1 MIPMEF
7 LSRLAYTVLGCVM
20 AIMAQKGQA
29 EQERQK
35 MLMQRANF
43 AAKQTDKARNVT
55 DNHTKHTR
63 RWIALMCVFSIIVVP
78 IVAPIFTDVN
88 VAYQIVT
95 EADSGWWIFGST
107 YETSYFEQGNTVF
120 ITNLQSHT
128 IFSIIGLYFGGSLTR
143 KELWQSKEQVKN
155 FQGTTYPRGQGKV
168 ARSLLS

>member
-1 MIPMEF
+1 MIPME
-7 LSRLAYTVLGCVM
+7 LISMLGSTVLGGVM
-20 AIMAQKGQA
+20 SIMAQKGQA
-29 EQERQK
+29 EAERQK
-35 MLMQRANF
+35 MLMQRADF
-43 AAKQTDKARNVT
+43 AAKQTDKARDVK
-55 DNHTKHTR
+55 DAHTKHTR

-95 EADSGWWIFGST
+95 EMESGWWIFGST

-143 KELWQSKEQVKN
+143 K
-155 FQGTTYPRGQGKV
+155 
-168 ARSLLS
+168 

>member
-1 MIPMEF
+1 ME
-7 LSRLAYTVLGCVM
+7 LISMLGSTVLGGVM
-20 AIMAQKGQA
+20 SIMAQKGQA
-29 EQERQK
+29 EAEKQK
-35 MLMQRANF
+35 LLMQRAGF
-43 AAKQTDKARNVT
+43 AAKQTDKARNVK
-55 DNHTKHTR
+55 DAHTKHTR

-78 IVAPIFTDVN
+78 IIAPIFTDVN

-143 KELWQSKEQVKN
+143 K
-155 FQGTTYPRGQGKV
+155 
-168 ARSLLS
+168 

>member
-1 MIPMEF
+1 MIPME
-7 LSRLAYTVLGCVM
+7 LISMLGSTVLGGVM
-20 AIMAQKGQA
+20 SIMAQKGQA
-29 EQERQK
+29 EAEKQK
-35 MLMQRANF
+35 MLMQRAGF
-43 AAKQTDKARNVT
+43 AAKQTDKARDVK
-55 DNHTKHTR
+55 DAHTKHTR

-143 KELWQSKEQVKN
+143 K
-155 FQGTTYPRGQGKV
+155 
-168 ARSLLS
+168 